1 MRLLTKRSE
10 NMRRPILVFTLAALA
25 FTVAAFGSGAA
36 FADDSRTSQSNNL
49 GDDSAYIKD
58 VDNSKLP
65 EGSDSK
71 RRKASTGVKNP
82 GGDGV
87 VVPEPGT
94 IALLGL
100 GLVGLGLARRRK
112 TS

>member
-1 MRLLTKRSE
+1 
-10 NMRRPILVFTLAALA
+10 MRRPILVFTFAVLA
-25 FTVAAFGSGAA
+25 FTVAVFGSGAA
-36 FADDSRTSQSNNL
+36 FADDARASQSNNS

-58 VDNSKLP
+58 VDNSQLP
-65 EGSDSK
+65 NDSESK

-100 GLVGLGLARRRK
+100 GLAGLGLARRRK

>member
-1 MRLLTKRSE
+1 
-10 NMRRPILVFTLAALA
+10 MRRPIQLFTLAA
-25 FTVAAFGSGAA
+25 FVWCIAAVGTGAA
-36 FADDSRTSQSNNL
+36 LADNAATSQSNTLN
-49 GDDSAYIKD
+49 DDSAYIKN
-58 VDNSKLP
+58 VDNAKLP
-65 EGSDSK
+65 NDTNDSK
-71 RRKASTGVKNP
+71 KRRAGTGIGNP

-100 GLVGLGLARRRK
+100 GLAGLGLARRRK

>member
-1 MRLLTKRSE
+1 
-10 NMRRPILVFTLAALA
+10 MRRPIQLFTLAA
-25 FTVAAFGSGAA
+25 FVWCVAAIGSGAA
-36 FADDSRTSQSNNL
+36 FADNARSSQDNNL

-58 VDNSKLP
+58 VDNAKLP
-65 EGSDSK
+65 NDTGEGK
-71 RRKASTGVKNP
+71 RRRAGTGIGNP

-87 VVPEPGT
+87 IVPEPGT

-100 GLVGLGLARRRK
+100 GLAGLGLARRRK